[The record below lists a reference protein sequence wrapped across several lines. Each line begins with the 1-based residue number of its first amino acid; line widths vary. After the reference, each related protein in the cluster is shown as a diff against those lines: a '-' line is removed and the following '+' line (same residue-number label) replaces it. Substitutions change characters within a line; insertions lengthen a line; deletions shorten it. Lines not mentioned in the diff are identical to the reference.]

1 MEIMEIIAL
10 ATAIVTFVLGLI
22 TKHCTKIE
30 NKKIPVQQLSVA
42 VLSSILCSIAI
53 ACKVLD
59 ITYYI
64 AILTCFS
71 TVFVTQGIYDTARST
86 IETIIKLIKK

>member
-10 ATAIVTFVLGLI
+10 ATALVTFILGII

-30 NKKIPVQQLSVA
+30 NKKIPVQQLAVA
-42 VLSSILCSIAI
+42 VLSSILCSISI
-53 ACKVLD
+53 AFKVLD
-59 ITYYI
+59 ATYYV

-86 IETIIKLIKK
+86 IETIVTIFKK